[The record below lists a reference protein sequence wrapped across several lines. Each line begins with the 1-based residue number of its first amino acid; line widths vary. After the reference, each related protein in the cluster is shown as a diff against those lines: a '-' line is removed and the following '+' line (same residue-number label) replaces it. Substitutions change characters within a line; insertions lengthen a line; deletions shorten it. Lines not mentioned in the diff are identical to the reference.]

1 MMSGEQTEYPSL
13 ELEVRGEEEKE
24 NQPYHHQEHARFQIK
39 SKSQKEIPMFMV
51 TVNFLSKT

>member
-39 SKSQKEIPMFMV
+39 SESEGNTK
-51 TVNFLSKT
+51 VNGNS